1 MTGVYF
7 CRLGEMEEQ
16 LDNKDKEYREMKMR
30 TDERIRVLEK
40 KLVLV
45 SVKDKIKTELYYGF
59 KGTSCIGLQGRFI
72 CWYRLIYTLIRRRI
86 DINSS
91 LN

>member
-45 SVKDKIKTELYYGF
+45 SVKDKIKQN
-59 KGTSCIGLQGRFI
+59 CIMVLKEQVVLGCRVVLFVD
-72 CWYRLIYTLIRRRI
+72 I
-86 DINSS
+86 D
-91 LN
+91 